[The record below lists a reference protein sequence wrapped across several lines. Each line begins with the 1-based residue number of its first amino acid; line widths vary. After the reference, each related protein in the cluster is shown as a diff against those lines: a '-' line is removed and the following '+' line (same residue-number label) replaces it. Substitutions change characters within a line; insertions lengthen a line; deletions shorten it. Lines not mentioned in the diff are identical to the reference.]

1 MQSRHQWGITALVMA
16 DCFPKNDLKHSFW
29 SCNRMKSWLWVL
41 WACSHFHS
49 PPPPARST
57 PSMAFCMALGH
68 WASCLLQSS
77 GTREE
82 WLYESAGFGE
92 SLVHSMPG
100 RVIWQHQESG
110 WPACRGNSNN
120 QLPVLWAGTWIT
132 PVHCSQLYIYTN
144 YIYIFSHLDCACTQK
159 RLRVRFYIWFIYRA
173 VVAVSI
179 DLKSKPCIKRHS
191 YDSWRGLGH

>member
-1 MQSRHQWGITALVMA
+1 MQSRHQWGIAALVMA

-49 PPPPARST
+49 PPPLARST

-82 WLYESAGFGE
+82 WLYESAGSGE

-110 WPACRGNSNN
+110 WLACCWNSNN
-120 QLPVLWAGTWIT
+120 QLLVLWDGTFINHT
-132 PVHCSQLYIYTN
+132 CSLFSFTTI
-144 YIYIFSHLDCACTQK
+144 YIYI
-159 RLRVRFYIWFIYRA
+159 YILSLGLCLHTEKTSCKILHMIYLSSSSSCQHR
-173 VVAVSI
+173 
-179 DLKSKPCIKRHS
+179 SKIKALYQTS
-191 YDSWRGLGH
+191 